1 MTGSWEE
8 FKRVELYDNLMK
20 KLKELPKD
28 KLEKI
33 KKMLEEDEEM

>member
-28 KLEKI
+28 KIKKI